1 MISARRQPA
10 DQMQTP
16 FRRDAMTG
24 AERRFPDWQLPLEE
38 AVPEFDRYVER
49 NAINALL
56 SLQTR

>member
-10 DQMQTP
+10 DQMQPP
-16 FRRDAMTG
+16 FRREAMTG
-24 AERRFPDWQLPLEE
+24 AEWGFPDWRLPLEE

-49 NAINALL
+49 NAIDALL